1 MRKPFSKFHV
11 ISKSPVGWITIL
23 SKDKKAYLS
32 NLYEELYVKDIV
44 ERNKLEREDILN
56 AILDFIA
63 SQIGSLTNPTNIANA
78 LTSMRHEPVN
88 NKIGRASCR
97 ERV

>member
-1 MRKPFSKFHV
+1 MLYGGMPRIV
-11 ISKSPVGWITIL
+11 AL
-23 SKDKKAYLS
+23 EDEKDKKAYLS

-63 SQIGSLTNPTNIANA
+63 SQLVLSQNPTNIANA

-88 NKIGRASCR
+88 NNLVPLISLTLWMPS
-97 ERV
+97 